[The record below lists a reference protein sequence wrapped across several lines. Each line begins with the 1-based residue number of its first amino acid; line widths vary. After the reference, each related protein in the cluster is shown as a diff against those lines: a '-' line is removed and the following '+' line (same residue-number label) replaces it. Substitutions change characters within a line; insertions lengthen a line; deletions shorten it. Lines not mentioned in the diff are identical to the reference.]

1 MEFDPHTI
9 HHILQ
14 RIRQQM
20 RCPQCGEKVPVEMGS
35 VRITGDDFLIMQLK
49 CEACDAYV
57 VLHASLQGIKNVSSP
72 GAERDA
78 LKNASSSIRGDDA
91 EVTFIQRALEHAAG
105 SFDQLFQ
112 EKKNID
118 RSMGSL

>member
-20 RCPQCGEKVPVEMGS
+20 RCPQCGEKVPVEVGS
-35 VRITGDDFLIMQLK
+35 VRLTGDDFLIMQLK
-49 CEACDAYV
+49 CDACDAYI
-57 VLHASLQGIKNVSSP
+57 VLHASLQGIKNVAAP
-72 GAERDA
+72 GSERDA
-78 LKNASSSIRGDDA
+78 LKNASSSIHGDDA
-91 EVTFIQRALEHAAG
+91 EVERLKRALESAAG
-105 SFDQLFQ
+105 SFDKVFE

-118 RSMGSL
+118 LA